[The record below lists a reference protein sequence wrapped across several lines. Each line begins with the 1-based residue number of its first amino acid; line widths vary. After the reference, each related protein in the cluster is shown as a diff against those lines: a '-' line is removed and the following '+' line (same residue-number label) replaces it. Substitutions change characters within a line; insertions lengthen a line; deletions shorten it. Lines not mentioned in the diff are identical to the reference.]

1 MDSEI
6 PKMCDLEEMVFAINN
21 EKSFETIAWSIYR
34 YQFNNNP
41 IYGRYSAILGK
52 TPEVVTNLSQ
62 IPFLP
67 ISFFKTHK
75 IVTEAFEPELI
86 FQSSGTTG
94 LNSSYHYVKKRVI
107 YQNSFNRC
115 FEFFYGNIDKYAIL
129 GLLPSYLEK
138 GNSSL
143 VYMVNS
149 LIEQS
154 NHSESGFYLYNLE
167 SLFQTLERLKK
178 DKMKAILFGVTY
190 ALLEFAEKY
199 PGNYDN
205 LIIIETGG
213 MKGRGRELTRE
224 ELNAELRRSFGVTNI
239 HSEYGMTELL
249 SQAYSI
255 DGIFQSPPWMKI
267 LVRDETDPLNLKAPG
282 KTISGAINVIDLANI
297 YSCSFI
303 ATEDVGRLYANGN
316 FEVMGRMDNTDIRGC
331 SLLTL

>member
-6 PKMCDLEEMVFAINN
+6 PKMCDLEKMVFAINN
-21 EKSFETIAWSIYR
+21 EKAFETIALNLYR
-34 YQFNNNP
+34 YQFNNNQV
-41 IYGRYSAILGK
+41 YGRYCTILGK
-52 TPEVVTNLSQ
+52 TPDVVTNISQ

-67 ISFFKTHK
+67 IGLFKSHIITTT
-75 IVTEAFEPELI
+75 VFEPELV

-107 YQNSFNRC
+107 YENSFNRC
-115 FEFFYGNIDKYAIL
+115 FEFFYGKTQQYAIL

-143 VYMVNS
+143 VYMVNN

-154 NHSESGFYLYNLE
+154 NYLESGFYLYDLA
-167 SLFQTLERLKK
+167 SLFQTLEGLKK
-178 DKMKAILFGVTY
+178 DKKKAILFGVTY

-199 PGNYDN
+199 PGNFDN

-224 ELNAELRRSFGVTNI
+224 ELNTELRKAFKVANI

-255 DGIFQSPPWMKI
+255 NGIFQSPPWMKI
-267 LVRDETDPLNLKAPG
+267 LVRDETDPLSIKASG
-282 KTISGAINVIDLANI
+282 KITSGAINVIDLANI
-297 YSCSFI
+297 YSCCFI
-303 ATEDVGRLYANGN
+303 ATEDIGRLYANGN

-331 SLLTL
+331 SLLTI